1 MIGITLALCASVCWG
16 VSDFLGG
23 LLSRRHHQ
31 LGVMLSAAIVG
42 NFLVG
47 AVVLASGDSPPPIR
61 FLLYGALGGLLVTMA
76 LLAFYRALA
85 IGVMSVV
92 APIAAS
98 GAVIPVFVG
107 VASGER
113 PGPLRL
119 VGAAMAILGVILV
132 SRQRRAT
139 GQALMPVL
147 SVLLAIIAGIGF
159 GGQFVALHTAAKGGA
174 LWGAFAGVVTY
185 LVVVG
190 TAAGVA
196 MARGQTLRPER
207 RAAAGL
213 LALGVAWGGANA
225 FYAMAT
231 RHGQLSAVA
240 VAASLYPAVTVL
252 IARAVLGERVLRIQE
267 LGMMAALTG
276 IVLIAA
282 G

>member
-1 MIGITLALCASVCWG
+1 MLGIALALCASVCWG

-23 LLSRRHHQ
+23 LQSRRHHQ

-42 NFLVG
+42 TVLVG
-47 AVVLASGDSPPPIR
+47 AVVLGSGAPSPPVR
-61 FLLYGALGGLLVTMA
+61 YLLYGAAGGLSVTIA

-107 VASGER
+107 LASGER

-119 VGAAMAILGVILV
+119 VGAAVAILGVVLV
-132 SRQRRAT
+132 SRQGRAA
-139 GQALMPVL
+139 GQAAMPIL
-147 SVLLAIIAGIGF
+147 SVVLAVIAGVGF
-159 GGQFVALHTAAKGGA
+159 GGQFVALHAAAKGGA
-174 LWGAFAGVVTY
+174 LWAALAGVVTY
-185 LVVVG
+185 LIAVSV
-190 TAAGVA
+190 AAGVA
-196 MARGQTLRPER
+196 VARGQTLRPEG
-207 RAAAGL
+207 RAAPGL
-213 LALGVAWGGANA
+213 LALGLAWGGANA
-225 FYAMAT
+225 FYATAT

-252 IARAVLGERVLRIQE
+252 IARAVLHERVLRIQE
-267 LGMMAALTG
+267 VGMIAALIG